1 VTQSSPFGTRNKV
14 LALVLLLFVASCAPT
29 KGKPVRAKIP
39 PNSRTPPVS
48 SQLQEEELTPQR
60 AASNALVDDGEK
72 VFNLGLYDR
81 AADLFQEAVTV
92 DSSNGAGYYHLA
104 LTKLRAGEYG
114 EAEGLVEKAEL
125 LLGNQPDWTD
135 RLEDLRRELSQ
146 KKP

>member
-1 VTQSSPFGTRNKV
+1 
-14 LALVLLLFVASCAPT
+14 
-29 KGKPVRAKIP
+29 
-39 PNSRTPPVS
+39 
-48 SQLQEEELTPQR
+48 LQEEELTPQR